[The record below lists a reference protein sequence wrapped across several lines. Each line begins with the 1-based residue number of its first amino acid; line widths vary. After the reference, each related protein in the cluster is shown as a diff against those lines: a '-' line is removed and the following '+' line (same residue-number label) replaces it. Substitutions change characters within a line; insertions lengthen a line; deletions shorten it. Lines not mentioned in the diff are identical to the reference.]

1 MPTPKKGPRLAS
13 SPAHERLMLA
23 NMATSLFQN
32 GRITAKGD
40 TWQQTGLGMRRFF
53 GREGLGNPG
62 HEAEAQTAK
71 MAAFIQEHAPSA
83 ADAPLF
89 PIIVFTAPNIASLD
103 VKESRVP
110 AVHSAKLTG
119 ALRQRTINLKPLPKA
134 EYDALRDAFD
144 AAAAHLIEETVR
156 DDAE

>member
-1 MPTPKKGPRLAS
+1 M
-13 SPAHERLMLA
+13 
-23 NMATSLFQN
+23 
-32 GRITAKGD
+32 
-40 TWQQTGLGMRRFF
+40 
-53 GREGLGNPG
+53 
-62 HEAEAQTAK
+62 
-71 MAAFIQEHAPSA
+71 
-83 ADAPLF
+83 
-89 PIIVFTAPNIASLD
+89 
-103 VKESRVP
+103 P